1 MSRMPTMTPEG
12 RKKRHQAWQAGQ
24 DWANG
29 AYEQENLIEAQDNR
43 DEQVEYLRG
52 IGQWFS
58 SKAHEL
64 AKEEE

>member
-1 MSRMPTMTPEG
+1 MTPEG
-12 RKKRHQAWQAGQ
+12 RRRRQEAWQVGQ
-24 DWANG
+24 SVALDMMMSRVTKA
-29 AYEQENLIEAQDNR
+29 IEDLPR